1 MQLFVADERY
11 EDIELVTPP
20 VFNRCTM
27 ILDPRDQIEARN
39 SYWEAVYD
47 DGSKKEK
54 GEELLLKCI
63 EKNPFVG
70 EPHVL
75 LSQFY
80 LSRGRFEEAERE
92 AEKGLSLLLEW
103 GCPWDKRVPWEG
115 WVSWCRVMLSKAK
128 ERSWPSTSWG
138 IISLGLVK

>member
-1 MQLFVADERY
+1 RY

-20 VFNRCTM
+20 VFNGCTK
-27 ILDPRDQIEARN
+27 ILDPSDQIVARN

-47 DGSKKEK
+47 DMSKKEK
-54 GEELLLKCI
+54 GEELLFNCI
-63 EKNPFVG
+63 GKNPFVG
-70 EPHVL
+70 EPRVL

-92 AEKGLSLLLEW
+92 AEKGLCLLLEW
-103 GCPWDKRVPWEG
+103 GCPWDKRVAWEG